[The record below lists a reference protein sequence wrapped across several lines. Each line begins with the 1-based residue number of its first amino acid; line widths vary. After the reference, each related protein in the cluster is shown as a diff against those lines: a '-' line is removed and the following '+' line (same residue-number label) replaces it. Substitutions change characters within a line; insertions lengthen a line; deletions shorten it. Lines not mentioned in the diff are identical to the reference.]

1 MGKIIMKKQKVSLK
15 HIAESL
21 GVSNTLVSLVLNHKG
36 DEHGISKETQ
46 KKVYDKAKELE
57 YMPSFMA
64 RGLRTGKSYTIGLIL
79 SDISNPFYS
88 KMVRYMEDEAAKND
102 YSFLICSSDESPD
115 KEKRIIKM
123 LVDRQVDG
131 LIISS
136 SQSNH
141 EFLIDLEDKKIPYV
155 LIDRFFE
162 EHPQA
167 NSIFVDNVRGV
178 YKGVE
183 FLVSQGYQRIAMFAV
198 TPIYISSIRE
208 RIDGYLKSLKAFGFD
223 YGNELLVEV
232 DFYNLKQSIHAS
244 LNYLLNESGEP
255 IDAIFAINNNVAV
268 ACMQVLREMNL
279 KVPNDIGLLSFDDID
294 LFQLT
299 HPSISAIS
307 QPVDSLSKTAV
318 NRVVDMIKNSNTEP
332 EHITLQT
339 ELIARESTQKL

>member
-1 MGKIIMKKQKVSLK
+1 MKKQKVSLK

-21 GVSNTLVSLVLNHKG
+21 SVSNTLVSLVLNHKG

-46 KKVYDKAKELE
+46 KRVYEKAKEME

-64 RGLRTGKSYTIGLIL
+64 RGLRTGRSYTIGLIL

-88 KMVRYMEDEAAKND
+88 KMVRYMEDEAAKKD
-102 YSFLICSSDESPD
+102 YTFLICSSDESPE
-115 KEKRIIKM
+115 KEKKIIKM

-136 SQSNH
+136 SQSNPD
-141 EFLIDLEDKKIPYV
+141 FLVNLEEKKIPYV

-162 EHPQA
+162 QHPQA
-167 NSIFVDNVRGV
+167 NSIYVDNIRGV

-183 FLVSQGYQRIAMFAV
+183 HLVSQGYRRIAMFAI

-208 RIDGYLKSLKAFGFD
+208 RIDGYLKSLKSFGFE
-223 YGNELLVEV
+223 YGNELLIEA
-232 DFYNLKQSIHAS
+232 DFHNLSQSIQAS
-244 LNYLLNESGEP
+244 LNYLINESGEP

-268 ACMQVLREMNL
+268 CCMQVLKSMNL
-279 KVPNDIGLLSFDDID
+279 HVPKDIGLISFDDIE

-299 HPSISAIS
+299 NPSITAIS
-307 QPVDSLSKTAV
+307 QPVEKISKNAV
-318 NRVVDMIKNSNTEP
+318 NRIFEMINNSSVEP
-332 EHITLQT
+332 EHVTLQT
-339 ELIARESTQKL
+339 ELIARESTQKEK

>member
-1 MGKIIMKKQKVSLK
+1 MGNYFMKKQKVSLK

-21 GVSNTLVSLVLNHKG
+21 SVSNTLVSLVLNHKG

-46 KKVYDKAKELE
+46 KKVYDKAKEME

-64 RGLRTGKSYTIGLIL
+64 RGLRTGRSYTIGLIL

-102 YSFLICSSDESPD
+102 YTFLICSSDESPE

-136 SQSNH
+136 SQSSP
-141 EFLIDLEDKKIPYV
+141 EFLTDLEDKKIPYV

-167 NSIFVDNVRGV
+167 NSVYVDNVRGV

-183 FLVSQGYQRIAMFAV
+183 FLVTKGYKRIAMFAV

-208 RIDGYLKSLKAFGFD
+208 RIDGYLKSLKAFGYD

-232 DFYNLKQSIHAS
+232 DFYNLKQSIQSS
-244 LNYLLNESGEP
+244 LNYLLHESGEP

-279 KVPNDIGLLSFDDID
+279 QVPNDIGLLSFDDID

-299 HPSISAIS
+299 NPSISAIS
-307 QPVDSLSKTAV
+307 QPVETISKTAV
-318 NRVVDMIKNSNTEP
+318 NRVINMIRNSNTEI